1 MQHERNIGNVVSAYV
16 CRQTACRE
24 LDMSDDT
31 FDKYVREGTLP
42 QPKRR
47 GGLTRW
53 KWSEIV
59 AALDGGCATLI
70 EGAQDPFEKGIERAK
85 APISRAA

>member
-1 MQHERNIGNVVSAYV
+1 MTDCVPEYVS
-16 CRQTACRE
+16 RQTACRE

-53 KWSEIV
+53 KWAEIS
-59 AALDGGCATLI
+59 AALDGGCATVI
-70 EGAQDPFEKGIERAK
+70 EVAQDAFEKGIERAK
-85 APISRAA
+85 TPSSRAA